1 LILLS
6 RPSILRGVI
15 AFFSDHARPFSN
27 ESSFIMLTLII
38 AKSKLPPGS
47 NWDQVQAGAK
57 HLLTSFAE
65 GRWTYRSNT
74 FFFET
79 ASFSFAN
86 DQDAVLFKL
95 HYSDLIST
103 SEEEMEKRFAPA
115 FRYADAYQERRQH
128 LVATKGEEAANEE
141 LADQTA
147 VIHDL
152 LEQAENLRA
161 AIRI

>member
-1 LILLS
+1 
-6 RPSILRGVI
+6 VI
-15 AFFSDHARPFSN
+15 TRDHFYK

-57 HLLTSFAE
+57 DLLTSSAE
-65 GRWTYRSNT
+65 GGWTYRPNT

-86 DQDAVLFKL
+86 DRDAVLFKL

-103 SEEEMEKRFAPA
+103 NEEEMERKFAPA
-115 FRYADAYQERRQH
+115 FRYVNAYQKTRNH
-128 LVATKGEEAANEE
+128 LVATKVEEAADEQ